1 MGPVVKL
8 IGSGIG
14 LVSEAMAARKERKE
28 RSKSPA
34 PRQPSASGENVPLY
48 APPSYNS
55 LDPNSTQYG
64 LVETAN
70 EQQAREL
77 IEKGQAVPVDNA
89 YERQVEEGEVDQ
101 DETYWELDEA
111 VGTLQDPT
119 STILDEQ
126 QQGDHQKPDVRK
138 MVQKFLTAHPA
149 PSIPTPKGP
158 LPCPVILP
166 QRRPHTKARGFV
178 RAYAPV
184 LEDASIDQD
193 TFMEFLKVFHR
204 AQQAS
209 PVFSVIFVAGHL
221 IGYVPSVTAMAAA
234 TSIQVAAG
242 TAIGLQ
248 RIHRTN
254 TFLDEINDHF
264 FHPRGVHA
272 LLMSYKP
279 ERSTFSSAQ
288 VDISHTITSSVTKPE
303 SMGGKIKDNMKFT
316 TGKTYT
322 EMELPASA
330 PLIFPDLDA
339 AADADEDTEDAKKKQ
354 NFFKKG
360 NKFVGEYMDRRAQA
374 EYGYENPNSQ
384 LSVPDQKPFASRYS
398 DPTHPASSGSLISL
412 VTGGKVDPKGIRQGR
427 RQAKGPRGPVGR
439 LRKATGTD
447 KPIKK
452 LIRQNVVY
460 LMIVNLPSE
469 EEMAAARA
477 EMERE
482 KMEKEKSK

>member
-1 MGPVVKL
+1 
-8 IGSGIG
+8 
-14 LVSEAMAARKERKE
+14 
-28 RSKSPA
+28 
-34 PRQPSASGENVPLY
+34 
-48 APPSYNS
+48 
-55 LDPNSTQYG
+55 
-64 LVETAN
+64 
-70 EQQAREL
+70 
-77 IEKGQAVPVDNA
+77 
-89 YERQVEEGEVDQ
+89 
-101 DETYWELDEA
+101 
-111 VGTLQDPT
+111 
-119 STILDEQ
+119 
-126 QQGDHQKPDVRK
+126 
-138 MVQKFLTAHPA
+138 
-149 PSIPTPKGP
+149 
-158 LPCPVILP
+158 
-166 QRRPHTKARGFV
+166 
-178 RAYAPV
+178 
-184 LEDASIDQD
+184 
-193 TFMEFLKVFHR
+193 
-204 AQQAS
+204 
-209 PVFSVIFVAGHL
+209 
-221 IGYVPSVTAMAAA
+221 
-234 TSIQVAAG
+234 
-242 TAIGLQ
+242 
-248 RIHRTN
+248 
-254 TFLDEINDHF
+254 
-264 FHPRGVHA
+264 
-272 LLMSYKP
+272 MSYKP

-303 SMGGKIKDNMKFT
+303 SLGGKIKDNMKFT

-339 AADADEDTEDAKKKQ
+339 AADTDEDAEDAKKKQ

-374 EYGYENPNSQ
+374 EYDYENPNSQ

-412 VTGGKVDPKGIRQGR
+412 VTGGKVDPKGMRQGR

-469 EEMAAARA
+469 EEMATARA